1 MEVLNMINI
10 CPNCSNVDIEK
21 IQLLV
26 GEDNVELGCIG
37 QCGQE
42 FVAIVNDELIEASSE
57 EELLA
62 EIKRI
67 C

>member
-1 MEVLNMINI
+1 MVNI

-42 FVAIVNDELIEASSE
+42 FCALVNDELIEASSE
-57 EELLA
+57 EELID
-62 EIKRI
+62 EIKKSS
-67 C
+67 

>member
-1 MEVLNMINI
+1 MINI

-42 FVAIVNDELIEASSE
+42 FVALVNDELIEATSE
-57 EELLA
+57 EELIA
-62 EIKRI
+62 EIKKI

>member
-1 MEVLNMINI
+1 MINI

-42 FVAIVNDELIEASSE
+42 FVSMVNDELIEASSE
-57 EELLA
+57 EELIA

>member
-1 MEVLNMINI
+1 MINI

-42 FVAIVNDELIEASSE
+42 FVALVNDDLIEASSE

-62 EIKRI
+62 EIKKI

>member
-1 MEVLNMINI
+1 MINI

-21 IQLLV
+21 LQLLV

-42 FVAIVNDELIEASSE
+42 FVALVNDELIEATTE
-57 EELLA
+57 EELIA

>member
-1 MEVLNMINI
+1 MINI

-21 IQLLV
+21 LQLLV

-42 FVAIVNDELIEASSE
+42 FVAMVNDELIEASSE
-57 EELLA
+57 EELIS

>member
-1 MEVLNMINI
+1 MINI

>member
-1 MEVLNMINI
+1 MINI

-42 FVAIVNDELIEASSE
+42 FVALVNDELIEASSE
-57 EELLA
+57 EELIA